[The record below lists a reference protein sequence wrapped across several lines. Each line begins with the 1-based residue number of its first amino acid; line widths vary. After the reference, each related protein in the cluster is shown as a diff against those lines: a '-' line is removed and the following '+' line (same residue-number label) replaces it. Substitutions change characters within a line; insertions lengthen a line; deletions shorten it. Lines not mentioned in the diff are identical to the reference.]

1 MSITI
6 TGEFA
11 SPQQARQAA
20 QKLRR
25 RGYTVSGKPQARD
38 GVPGS
43 TLLVAHPFGAPGGRT
58 PSSSAVRNSLMG
70 AMPPVAEN
78 GVTAPAEALVSV
90 LTDDTQAADCRR
102 LMTALGGRIL

>member
-25 RGYTVSGKPQARD
+25 RGYTVSGRPRTPECA
-38 GVPGS
+38 PGG
-43 TLLVAHPFGAPGGRT
+43 TLLVAHPFGAPGGT
-58 PSSSAVRNSLMG
+58 TFGNSLMG

>member
-43 TLLVAHPFGAPGGRT
+43 TLLVAHPFGATGGNT
-58 PSSSAVRNSLMG
+58 FGNSLMG

>member
-43 TLLVAHPFGAPGGRT
+43 TLLVAHPFGAPGGNT
-58 PSSSAVRNSLMG
+58 FGNSLMG
-70 AMPPVAEN
+70 ATAGFAICVQLTYLRQPLMILAAGSAMFLL
-78 GVTAPAEALVSV
+78 GVLLAVLGRQKKPA
-90 LTDDTQAADCRR
+90 QA
-102 LMTALGGRIL
+102 